1 MFIGEYHY
9 SIDDKNRLGVPVKFR
24 TELLKGAVVTRGLD
38 TCLFLFPRKEWTK
51 LATKLSEMPISK
63 SKSRTIAR
71 LMLAGAMDVSV
82 DKQGRINLPD
92 YLRKY
97 AGIGK
102 KAVVAGL
109 YNRMEIWDEKKWETF
124 KKDAE
129 EDSSEIAD
137 TLGEIGV

>member
-9 SIDDKNRLGVPVKFR
+9 SIDDKNRLGIPVKFR

-38 TCLFLFPRKEWTK
+38 TCLFLFTKKEWTK

-63 SKSRTIAR
+63 SKPRTIAR

-82 DKQGRINLPD
+82 DKQGRINLPE

-97 AGIGK
+97 AGIEK

-124 KKDAE
+124 KKEAE
-129 EDSSEIAD
+129 KDSSEIAD
-137 TLGEIGV
+137 ALGEIGV